1 MAPAERDSGIVDDTQ
16 AGDEAAG
23 SGVTARVTL

>member
-1 MAPAERDSGIVDDTQ
+1 MAPTEGDAGIVGDTE